1 MTATEQ
7 RSEFPLEDQTAYGK
21 ASPLEFLCRLQ
32 AEDPVHW
39 HEAGGEYGP
48 GFWVVTKYEDV
59 LAVSR
64 DAATYRSG
72 SGFLMEQM
80 MPGTEHLL
88 INQDAP
94 GHTRNRMLIAR
105 AFTPKVVRSLEP
117 YVRKA
122 TVDLL
127 ERARA
132 MGEFD
137 FVREIAAE
145 LPLTVIA
152 DLIGVPQEDR
162 HRVFDWSNRMMGR
175 FDPEYQQSSGDAI
188 AQADAAAIE
197 LFEYAQAMAED
208 HLANPRD
215 DLVTTLLTADA
226 EGEKLTAEEYN
237 YFVLLLAVAGNET
250 TRNLIS
256 GGMLSLFEHQDQ
268 RRRVADDRAL
278 VPSAVEEMLRWVS
291 PVRYFRRTVAN
302 DTQLRGVPISAG
314 DKLTIWYG
322 AANRDPDVFD
332 DPWTFDVSRAPNEH
346 VAFGGRGPHY
356 CLGASLAQLEINVM
370 FEELFERLPNLE
382 QAGAA
387 EMLASSLINGIK
399 HLPVRVA

>member
-1 MTATEQ
+1 
-7 RSEFPLEDQTAYGK
+7 
-21 ASPLEFLCRLQ
+21 
-32 AEDPVHW
+32 
-39 HEAGGEYGP
+39 
-48 GFWVVTKYEDV
+48 
-59 LAVSR
+59 
-64 DAATYRSG
+64 
-72 SGFLMEQM
+72 MERM

-94 GHTRNRMLIAR
+94 EHTRNRMLIAR

-132 MGEFD
+132 KGEFD
-137 FVREIAAE
+137 FVREVAAE
-145 LPLTVIA
+145 LPLIVIA

-162 HRVFDWSNRMMGR
+162 HMVFDWSNRMMGR

-188 AQADAAAIE
+188 EQADAAAVE
-197 LFEYAQAMAED
+197 LFEYAQGMAED

-215 DLVTTLLTADA
+215 DLVTRLLTSDV
-226 EGEKLTAEEYN
+226 EGEKLTPEEYN
-237 YFVLLLAVAGNET
+237 FFVLLLAVAGNET

-256 GGMLSLFEHQDQ
+256 GGMLSLFEHPEQG
-268 RRRVADDRAL
+268 RRVADDRSL

-291 PVRYFRRTVAN
+291 PVRYFRRTVAK
-302 DTQLRGVPISAG
+302 DTELRGVPIAAG

-332 DPWTFDVSRAPNEH
+332 DPWTFDVGRDPNEH

-356 CLGASLAQLEINVM
+356 CLGASLARLEINVM
-370 FEELFERLPNLE
+370 FEELFERLPSLE
-382 QAGAA
+382 QAGTE